1 MVIALNE
8 QTVSP
13 SALTMRGADTRRHE
27 NLITDALLTR
37 ALQAILVE
45 ACSSGR
51 MRARQMREKAN
62 LTLCEAIQVLLYL
75 QRQEVLQEAVDG
87 VRIVNL
93 ALARDYLS
101 ILAPGEQ
108 ALSRETPEE
117 KHPFTRPQIA
127 WGCVH
132 AREGKLTQM
141 RLARPSRWTIGLAR
155 ALGLVLSDTPG
166 TLLFPTSRAKR
177 LCDLV
182 AGISEQEQAFY
193 VSWAESR
200 LPAGEKALGGKS
212 AV

>member
-1 MVIALNE
+1 MAIAFNE
-8 QTVSP
+8 QAVSP
-13 SALTMRGADTRRHE
+13 TALSMRRADTRQHE

-37 ALQAILVE
+37 ALEAILEE
-45 ACSSGR
+45 ACTSGQ
-51 MRARQMREKAN
+51 MRARRMREKAN
-62 LTLCEAIQVLLYL
+62 LTLCEAVQVLLYL

-101 ILAPGEQ
+101 ILAPREQ
-108 ALSRETPEE
+108 ALSGEAPEE
-117 KHPFTRPQIA
+117 RHPFTRPQIA
-127 WGCVH
+127 WGCIH

-166 TLLFPTSRAKR
+166 ALLFPTSRAKR

-182 AGISEQEQAFY
+182 TGMSEQDRAPY
-193 VSWAESR
+193 IRWAESQ
-200 LPAGEKALGGKS
+200 LPADEKAEGGKS

>member
-1 MVIALNE
+1 MVSVLNE

-13 SALTMRGADTRRHE
+13 TAPSMRKADGQHE

-37 ALQAILVE
+37 ALQAILEE
-45 ACSSGR
+45 AGTSGR
-51 MRARQMREKAN
+51 IRARRLREKAS

-75 QRQEVLQEAVDG
+75 QRQGVLHEAVDG
-87 VRIVNL
+87 ERLVNL

-101 ILAPGEQ
+101 ILVPQEEKAPRQ
-108 ALSRETPEE
+108 APEE
-117 KHPFTRPQIA
+117 SGSFTRPQIA
-127 WGCVH
+127 WGCIH

-166 TLLFPTSRAKR
+166 ALLFPTSRAKR

-182 AGISEQEQAFY
+182 AGMSEQERAIY

-200 LPAGEKALGGKS
+200 LPAGQKAQGGKS